1 MLWHS
6 AYGLGQISQ
15 HLVIKIKP
23 NILWVKGEGGGGE
36 GIEMVSVR
44 GGWGFYANSPMGTNT
59 VSPPPHHQYN
69 GRFRKFLN

>member
-1 MLWHS
+1 
-6 AYGLGQISQ
+6 
-15 HLVIKIKP
+15 
-23 NILWVKGEGGGGE
+23 VKGGGE

-59 VSPPPHHQYN
+59 VSPPPHAHHQYN

>member
-6 AYGLGQISQ
+6 AYSLGQISQ

-23 NILWVKGEGGGGE
+23 NILWVKGEGGGE

-44 GGWGFYANSPMGTNT
+44 GGWGFYANFPMGWEPT
-59 VSPPPHHQYN
+59 
-69 GRFRKFLN
+69 RFRLLPTISIMADSESF